1 MNKMIDNQINEKWHM
16 VLWKIFAVVCGIII
30 VSEWLLYFTYSSD
43 ANPKMGKGLYII
55 AMAGV
60 PTLIELAVL
69 LVSRYLL
76 KGDKFDIEKKRWLIS
91 IMMFCILATASY
103 VHCRLLPIILLP
115 GVAIV
120 ATALLV
126 DNKITVV
133 LTILNLMSI
142 VIDYVHV
149 MSYYKENYNWSKS
162 NLTSNMIMAMA
173 IAVGLCVLVVV
184 INRHTRE
191 LMDSIKDSYRKQKT
205 LSAEMKK
212 DPMTGLYNRR
222 SFEETLIKEIE
233 KVEQTGEKSFIA
245 IFDIDHFK
253 NVNDTYGHAN
263 GDVVIKALCKMMQEK
278 SQENGI
284 TFRYGGEEFVIL
296 FSNIEL
302 PKVINIVEDI
312 RTEFRCYYFQF
323 MLKDGITCSCGIAEY
338 QSGES
343 SKAWFNRAD
352 ASLYKAKEAG
362 RNRTVISE

>member
-1 MNKMIDNQINEKWHM
+1 MNEVVDNQINEKWHM
-16 VLWKIFAVVCGIII
+16 VLWKIFAVICGIII
-30 VSEWLLYFTYSSD
+30 ASEWMLIFTYSSD
-43 ANPKMGKGLYII
+43 ANPEMSKGLYMIT
-55 AMAGV
+55 MAGA

-69 LVSRYLL
+69 VISRYLL
-76 KGDKFDIEKKRWLIS
+76 KGGRLDIEKKNWLIS
-91 IMMFCILATASY
+91 VMMFCILATAAY
-103 VHCRLLPIILLP
+103 VHFRVLPIILLP
-115 GVAIV
+115 GAAVV
-120 ATALLV
+120 ATALFA
-126 DNKITVV
+126 DNRITVV
-133 LTILNLMSI
+133 MTILNLVSI
-142 VIDYVHV
+142 VIDNIRV
-149 MSYYKENYNWSKS
+149 MNYYSWSRS
-162 NLTSNMIMAMA
+162 SLMGNMIMAMTIA
-173 IAVGLCVLVVV
+173 IGLCVLVIV
-184 INRHTRE
+184 INKHTRE
-191 LMDSIKDSYRKQKT
+191 LMDSIRDSYRKQKT

-284 TFRYGGEEFVIL
+284 AFRYGGEEFVIL

-338 QSGES
+338 QPGES